1 MIKREELNGFA
12 VDLGGTK
19 LAAARI
25 EQGQLVERMQTTT
38 ATDADANAQCEAMRE
53 LLGEIGW
60 TDQPVGIAVAGRVT
74 VDGQWSAVNKGTLT
88 NLGEVAF
95 RDVARH
101 LLRVP
106 VTLANDALAAA
117 LAEAHV
123 GAGVG
128 ITNFAYIT
136 ISTGVG
142 GGIVINGNPLTSQ
155 NGLAGHI
162 GFMSSR
168 LGDKRC
174 GSGRLGTVESVA
186 GGRAI
191 AALASELSHDVANAK
206 QVFDAALNGETWA
219 QGLVDQSA
227 NAISIMIAD
236 LTSLLGLERVALGG
250 SIGLAEGY
258 LERVQ
263 AHLNEEPALFRP
275 QLMPAALGQDSALLG
290 VLID

>member
-25 EQGQLVERMQTTT
+25 EQGQLVERKQTIT
-38 ATDADANAQCEAMRE
+38 ATDADANAQCEAIRD
-53 LLGEIGW
+53 LLIEIGW

-95 RDVARH
+95 RDVARQ
-101 LLRVP
+101 LLGVP
-106 VTLANDALAAA
+106 VSLANDALAAA
-117 LAEAHV
+117 TAEAHV

-142 GGIVINGNPLTSQ
+142 GGIVIDGNPLTSQ

-191 AALASELSHDVANAK
+191 AALASEQGHDVANAK
-206 QVFDAALNGETWA
+206 QVFDAALNGEAWA

-227 NAISIMIAD
+227 NAISILIAD

-275 QLMPAALGQDSALLG
+275 QLMPASFGAR
-290 VLID
+290 